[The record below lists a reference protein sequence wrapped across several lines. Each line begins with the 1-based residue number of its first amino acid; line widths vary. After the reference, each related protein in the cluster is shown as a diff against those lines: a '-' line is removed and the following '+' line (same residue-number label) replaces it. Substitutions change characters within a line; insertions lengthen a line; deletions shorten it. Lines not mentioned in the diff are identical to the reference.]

1 MVRESG
7 AETGERSP
15 PLTGGRRTVTVAAPP
30 AAAAAAGGSLL
41 LMVFVASLFVPGRFP
56 LGPIWLSFYSLLL
69 LLAIL
74 PLALRW
80 VLGKA
85 GPIVAADILVLLF
98 CLWQALSVVAIHGL
112 GRVFYVGGVFV
123 ESAGAYLVG
132 RMLVRS
138 TADYRAF
145 FRYFLVCL
153 AVLLPF
159 VLVELVLGQ
168 RLLKDILGHVLST
181 EDYTKNERR
190 LGLTRVALSFPHP
203 ILFGFVC
210 SLAVANAYYLYGESW
225 RKRMQ
230 ATGFV
235 LFMLFTSLSS
245 GPMLSGLLQLVMVGW
260 DRIVRFLRGHWVL
273 FVLTGV
279 VTLAV
284 LQLVL
289 PGGLIGFLVNEV
301 IFNPIGGNNRIAIL
315 QYGTAEIVRHPLL
328 GIGLNEWTRPWWQ
341 AATVDNFWLLTAMRF
356 GLPAFGFLVL
366 AITVSGIRIM
376 GQTGLDEE
384 ERRYRTGYMISLVGA
399 VVVLGTVHIWQAP
412 VVFFMAYIGAGVW
425 FYTGRSAAAAALR
438 PARRMAD
445 AARPGRVP
453 AWIGGTA
460 RGAADPG
467 SAAARAAPPDRRGR
481 PAPRPGRAG
490 ADR

>member
-15 PLTGGRRTVTVAAPP
+15 PLTGGRRTVAVTPP
-30 AAAAAAGGSLL
+30 AEAAGAGGSTL
-41 LMVFVASLFVPGRFP
+41 LMLFVASLFIPGRFP
-56 LGPIWLSFYSLLL
+56 VGPIWLSFYSLFLL
-69 LLAIL
+69 IAII
-74 PLALRW
+74 PLALHW
-80 VLGKA
+80 VRGKA

-98 CLWQALSVVAIHGL
+98 CLWQALSVVAIHGV
-112 GRVFYVGGVFV
+112 GRIFFVGSVFV
-123 ESAGAYLVG
+123 EAAGAYLVG
-132 RMLVRS
+132 RTLVRS
-138 TADYRAF
+138 AADYRAF

-159 VLVELVLGQ
+159 VLIELVLGR
-168 RLLKDILGHVLST
+168 RLLSELLGHVLST
-181 EDYTKNERR
+181 DDIKSERR
-190 LGLTRVALSFPHP
+190 LGLMRVALSFPHP

-210 SLAVANAYYLYGESW
+210 SLAVANAYYLYESW

-235 LFMLFTSLSS
+235 LFMVFASLSS
-245 GPMLSGLLQLVMVGW
+245 GPMLSALLQLVMVGW

-273 FVLTGV
+273 FVLLGA

-289 PGGLIGFLVNEV
+289 PGGLIGYMIDEV
-301 IFNPIGGNNRIAIL
+301 IFNPIGGANRVAIL
-315 QYGTAEIVRHPLL
+315 QYGTAEILRHPVL

-356 GLPAFGFLVL
+356 GIPALLFLAL
-366 AITVSGIRIM
+366 AITASGLRIM
-376 GQTGLDEE
+376 SVVGLSGE

-399 VVVLGTVHIWQAP
+399 VVVLGTVHIWEAP

-438 PARRMAD
+438 PARRRAEAGRAAARPDRVRARNAD
-445 AARPGRVP
+445 AA
-453 AWIGGTA
+453 
-460 RGAADPG
+460 
-467 SAAARAAPPDRRGR
+467 AARRLRGR
-481 PAPRPGRAG
+481 PVRRSGRAG